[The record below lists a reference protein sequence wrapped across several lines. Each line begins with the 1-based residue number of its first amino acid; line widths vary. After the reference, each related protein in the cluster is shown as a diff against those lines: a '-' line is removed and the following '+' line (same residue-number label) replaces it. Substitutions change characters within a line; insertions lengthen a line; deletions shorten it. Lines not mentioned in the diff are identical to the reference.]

1 MFATVVRSRSL
12 AFAAMTSVAPLC
24 FTLVTLSCW
33 GAIPTVLGD
42 DSAATNSTR
51 SGWNQSSRPIY
62 GFMDRFKTG
71 ELTKIDMILLVSLG
85 VVGMEAANLLSMYSG
100 GTSRVNM
107 E

>member
-1 MFATVVRSRSL
+1 MVATVDRSRS
-12 AFAAMTSVAPLC
+12 FALTAMTSIAPLF

-33 GAIPTVLGD
+33 GAIPAVSGD

-71 ELTKIDMILLVSLG
+71 ELTKMDMILLVSLG
-85 VVGMEAANLLSMYSG
+85 VVGMEAANLLSVYSG
-100 GTSRVNM
+100 GTSWANK